1 MPRKLKQMC
10 ASLVHRELLLESL
23 QQEKSSSALSG
34 AQSHKC
40 LNYDWTTKFIF
51 CPLEQNLIG
60 AKMPWSEGAQSRAN
74 KHSCSVNLVKSQSG
88 RERHL
93 QLSAGSILSK
103 HPSHA
108 WQADWYIMS
117 LKTTL
122 AWSVQDLAV
131 VWTCISSSPS
141 AAQTSELGD
150 LRSTSQRDHE
160 LRQLLTGIFE
170 STRRNQHAAPLHHAS
185 LPMLPSPKVRWP
197 VAASLEQLAP
207 PTHQCHEFRKPKL
220 WMEHNGT
227 MMNWWILCFPY
238 HILCS
243 LVFQLSA
250 AEPNQCLDL
259 PRILD
264 VTLVSS
270 DGQKARVPPVTHQ
283 SLRLQLL
290 QLLHLGLK
298 LPQHPKWVASSF
310 AESSLYY
317 VIVQLRERERHH
329 GK

>member
-170 STRRNQHAAPLHHAS
+170 STRRNQHAAPLHHCTTLLCRCCLRQRSVDLS
-185 LPMLPSPKVRWP
+185 LL
-197 VAASLEQLAP
+197 L
-207 PTHQCHEFRKPKL
+207 
-220 WMEHNGT
+220 
-227 MMNWWILCFPY
+227 
-238 HILCS
+238 
-243 LVFQLSA
+243 LS
-250 AEPNQCLDL
+250 
-259 PRILD
+259 
-264 VTLVSS
+264 S
-270 DGQKARVPPVTHQ
+270 
-283 SLRLQLL
+283 
-290 QLLHLGLK
+290 LHL
-298 LPQHPKWVASSF
+298 QHINVTNSENQNSEWNYDELMNSVFSIPHS
-310 AESSLYY
+310 
-317 VIVQLRERERHH
+317 VQL
-329 GK
+329 GVST